1 MVNDA
6 ERSASNF
13 ASRASSELDREK
25 ELAKNKAEELKKD
38 VRSFASR
45 ADSDTYICSLA
56 QGKSW
61 LSWGGSK
68 VDEGKDAA
76 KSALDDTKTAAQHA
90 VDDVNRTASDLASR
104 ASSELEREKSIV
116 ENKAHEAN
124 EVGSSWW
131 SWGSS
136 KSAEEVDATKQSAS
150 NAVDATKQSASNAA
164 QATKDAASSY
174 AETTKE
180 TASYATGAMKDAG
193 VGAKDLVKDGLL
205 AAERATER
213 GAQKAQEQTKK
224 L

>member
-136 KSAEEVDATKQSAS
+136 KSAEEVDATKQIGRAS
-150 NAVDATKQSASNAA
+150 CR
-164 QATKDAASSY
+164 
-174 AETTKE
+174 
-180 TASYATGAMKDAG
+180 
-193 VGAKDLVKDGLL
+193 
-205 AAERATER
+205 ERVS
-213 GAQKAQEQTKK
+213 
-224 L
+224 